1 MSEALRAPQE
11 EIERLLTQIRI
22 AAPSNVVARAS
33 DKISVLCSAYM
44 EIIEPLPE
52 VEKHMAPGDAKVFAL
67 LLKRRG
73 KICSKEAIVNACS
86 IDPDAMP
93 KMADVRVCR
102 LRQVLPSEY
111 EIETIYGIGYRMA
124 L

>member
-1 MSEALRAPQE
+1 MLSAKE
-11 EIERLLTQIRI
+11 EIERLLAQIMI
-22 AAPSNVVARAS
+22 AAPSPAVERCSNQ
-33 DKISVLCSAYM
+33 ISVLCSAYM

-86 IDPDAMP
+86 VDPDAMP

-102 LRQVLPSEY
+102 LRQVLPPEY
-111 EIETIYGIGYRMA
+111 KIETIYGIGYRLA
-124 L
+124 A